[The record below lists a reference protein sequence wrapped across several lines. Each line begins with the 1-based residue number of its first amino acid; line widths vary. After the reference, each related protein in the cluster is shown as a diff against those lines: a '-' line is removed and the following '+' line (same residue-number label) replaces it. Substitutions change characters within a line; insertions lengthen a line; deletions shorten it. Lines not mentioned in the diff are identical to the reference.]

1 METARRS
8 IGLNQGLGQ
17 LSLVEHALCPLDVR
31 TSLQPN
37 LRYQAHYQFTD
48 SMRRRRTAQAEVIA
62 PLGLSATDEYF
73 LWGLLALTFAQSTP
87 EQEFAATPHYC
98 LRQLGVIDSG
108 SRRGGRQYRQF
119 TQSLE
124 RLSTVTYR
132 NDAFYDPVRA
142 EHRQVSFGFLSYSL
156 PRDPESSRA
165 WRIAWNAIFFEFVA
179 AAGGYFRFDLAT
191 YRELD
196 PAARRLFLF
205 VSKIFNRCTTTPRLG
220 LRHLGENIIGFAE
233 SLATRELKRKVSH
246 ALARLAELG
255 VLEDFE
261 RAIRKDGKGEYS
273 VLLNRG
279 PYYQLRQQQSAL
291 AIESPLLE
299 PLLGMGFDGTGA
311 SRLLRKYP
319 ASMLREWIDIALAA
333 RERFGN
339 GFFTKSPAA
348 YLVDNLRQASDG
360 KRTPP
365 DWWLEIRRAEQDRAQ
380 QRAIRLVLPNL
391 DEKKP
396 DETVKNG
403 SLDAYEQI
411 RRDVFARLIADGK
424 APMDAVQ
431 LADRVARRQSAGAS
445 KTSPSSMTKIGDLL
459 KH

>member
-1 METARRS
+1 METARHS
-8 IGLNQGLGQ
+8 LGLNQGLGQ

-31 TSLQPN
+31 TSLKPN
-37 LRYQAHYQFTD
+37 LRYHAHYQFTD
-48 SMRRRRTAQAEVIA
+48 SSRRRRTAQADVIA
-62 PLGLSATDEYF
+62 PLGLSATDEYY
-73 LWGLLALTFAQSTP
+73 LWGLLALTFAQPTP
-87 EQEFAATPHYC
+87 EPEFAATPHYC

-119 TQSLE
+119 AQSLE

-132 NDAFYDPVRA
+132 NDAFYDPVRT

-156 PRDPESSRA
+156 PRDPNSSRA

-179 AAGGYFRFDLAT
+179 TAGGYFRFDLAT

-205 VSKIFNRCTTTPRLG
+205 VSKIFNRCETTPRLE
-220 LRHLGENIIGFAE
+220 LRHLGENIIGFAD
-233 SLATRELKRKVSH
+233 SLATRELKRKVSQ
-246 ALARLAELG
+246 AMARLTELG
-255 VLEDFE
+255 VLDDPD

-273 VLLNRG
+273 VLMTRG
-279 PYYQLRQQQSAL
+279 PYYQLRQRQA
-291 AIESPLLE
+291 ATGIESPLIE
-299 PLLGMGFDGTGA
+299 PLLGLGFDGPGA
-311 SRLLRKYP
+311 ARLLRQYRT
-319 ASMLREWIDIALAA
+319 SMLREWIDIVQAA

-348 YLVDNLRQASDG
+348 YLVDNLKQAADG

-380 QRAIRLVLPNL
+380 QRAIRGVLPNL
-391 DEKKP
+391 AERNTS
-396 DETVKNG
+396 ETVENA
-403 SLDAYEQI
+403 SLDAFERI
-411 RRDVFARLIADGK
+411 RQGVFTRLIADGK

-431 LADRVARRQSAGAS
+431 IAERVARRQAAAA
-445 KTSPSSMTKIGDLL
+445 SPSGPTKIGDLL